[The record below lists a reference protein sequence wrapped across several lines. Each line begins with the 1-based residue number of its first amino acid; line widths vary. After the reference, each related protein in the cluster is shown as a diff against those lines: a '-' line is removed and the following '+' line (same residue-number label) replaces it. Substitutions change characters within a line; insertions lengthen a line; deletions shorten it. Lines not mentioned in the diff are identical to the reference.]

1 MNTHDNIDAL
11 TRSTVVDRDGD
22 KVGGVGQVFLDDNTG
37 HATWV
42 TVNTGFFGTK
52 ETFVPL
58 QDATIE
64 GEQIRVPYEK
74 KFIKDAP
81 NVDVDQH
88 LSAAEEEEL
97 YRYYNLQD
105 AGYAADG
112 RRDLERD
119 GIADVDRDRDL
130 RREDRDLRDAD
141 RDLVDADRNFDV
153 VDADR
158 DRDLARDRDLDRDR
172 NIAEGDSVVAH
183 EERLN
188 VGTERREAGRA
199 RLRKHVVT
207 DTQNVEV
214 PVQREELHVD
224 REDLGGKPTDHR
236 IGEDTADETVTLY
249 EERPVVSKET
259 VATERVGVSKE
270 TVSDTENVQADV
282 RHEEIEVD
290 EDLDADRN
298 LRDGD
303 LRDRDLRDGD
313 LRDGDVDRDITGDK
327 RNPLD
332 RDGDG
337 KVRAELN
344 PFDRENTR

>member
-1 MNTHDNIDAL
+1 MSTHDNIDSL

-81 NVDVDQH
+81 SVDVDQH

-105 AGYAADG
+105 SGYAAEG
-112 RRDLERD
+112 RRDLGRD
-119 GIADVDRDRDL
+119 GTAGT
-130 RREDRDLRDAD
+130 DRDLRDND
-141 RDLVDADRNFDV
+141 RDLVDVDRNVDV
-153 VDADR
+153 AAGGVGEA
-158 DRDLARDRDLDRDR
+158 DRDLARDRDLDGDR
-172 NIAEGDSVVAH
+172 HLAEGDSVVAH

-188 VGTERREAGRA
+188 VATERREAGQA

-207 DTQNVEV
+207 ETQSVEV
-214 PVQREELHVD
+214 PVKREELHVE

-259 VATERVGVSKE
+259 VATERVNLSKE
-270 TVSDTENVQADV
+270 TVSDTQNVQADV

-290 EDLDADRN
+290 ENTGGDRT
-298 LRDGD
+298 LRDG
-303 LRDRDLRDGD
+303 
-313 LRDGDVDRDITGDK
+313 DRDITGDK

-337 KVRAELN
+337 TVRDDLN
-344 PFDRENTR
+344 PFDRDKR